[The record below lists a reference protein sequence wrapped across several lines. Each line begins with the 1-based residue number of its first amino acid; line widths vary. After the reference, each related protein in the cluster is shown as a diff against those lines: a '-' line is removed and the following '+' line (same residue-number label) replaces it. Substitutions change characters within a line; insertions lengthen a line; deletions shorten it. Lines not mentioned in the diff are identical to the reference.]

1 MKTINQAFIAGWFH
15 GRKYK
20 TYQSVREVMN
30 AHPSLSRELAEVY
43 LNGQQ
48 DGINGD
54 RFRLDANKLP
64 KAA

>member
-1 MKTINQAFIAGWFH
+1 METTSQSFIAGFFD

-20 TYQSVREVMN
+20 RFQSPREVMES
-30 AHPSLSRELAEVY
+30 HPSLSRELADVF

-54 RFRLDANKLP
+54 RFRLDLIRSKF
-64 KAA
+64 